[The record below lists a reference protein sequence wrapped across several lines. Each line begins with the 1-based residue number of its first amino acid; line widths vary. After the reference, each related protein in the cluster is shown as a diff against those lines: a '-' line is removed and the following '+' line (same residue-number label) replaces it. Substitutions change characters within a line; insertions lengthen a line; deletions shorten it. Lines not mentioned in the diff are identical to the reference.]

1 MVNHFTPVLWAPD
14 PFRIPWEDGEI
25 REVLNRIPD
34 QENPY
39 PVYRRSAGRDTSMKN
54 SGIRISRS
62 GISLIVIILCCA
74 GTMVCPAMGGERF
87 ISGSPDLSATINGA
101 NEFYPATEVNVPVN
115 IQNSGLIEYVISQP
129 NLLTPADLPNTA
141 KLMTVQLFA
150 GGAPL
155 SVLSD
160 PQMVGDLLGGHTLLV
175 NFKVRTDPD
184 AAAGTYILPM
194 NVHYTY
200 LAHADQYGQDTLQYF
215 YETRDVTLDI
225 PLKIKPEI
233 ILQVISA
240 EPEEVNVGTEGFV
253 HLVLENI
260 GNEDGTEAVV
270 VLSPVG
276 NSPIQP
282 VASSVYVG
290 DFPMKSQ
297 IDLRYKVAV
306 SNSAEPGT
314 YPVSV
319 TVNYKNQ
326 DGIFVSSAPA
336 VVGIPVKGKIRF
348 TVVSVPDEVNPGTQ
362 DVLEVTY
369 RNTGSAPVF
378 SAQARIY
385 TQDPFTTSDDVSY
398 LGDMAVGENATARF
412 KVTVN
417 QKATLKEYALD
428 SEILYRDALD
438 NDQVSDRITVPV
450 DVVGLTGILALLY
463 NPYFIGIL
471 VVVVIV
477 AILLIRRRR
486 KKR

>member
-1 MVNHFTPVLWAPD
+1 
-14 PFRIPWEDGEI
+14 
-25 REVLNRIPD
+25 
-34 QENPY
+34 
-39 PVYRRSAGRDTSMKN
+39 MKN

-62 GISLIVIILCCA
+62 GISLIVFILCCA
-74 GTMVCPAMGGERF
+74 GIVISPAMGGERF

-155 SVLSD
+155 TVLSE

-184 AAAGTYILPM
+184 ATAGTYILPM

-225 PLKIKPEI
+225 PLRIKPEI
-233 ILQVISA
+233 ILQVVSA

-253 HLVLENI
+253 HLVLGNI

-270 VLSPVG
+270 MLSPVG
-276 NSPIQP
+276 NSPVQP
-282 VASSVYVG
+282 LASSVYVG
-290 DFPMKSQ
+290 DFPMKSE
-297 IDLRYKVAV
+297 IDLRYKVAI
-306 SNSAEPGT
+306 SSSAEPGT
-314 YPVSV
+314 YPVNV
-319 TVNYKNQ
+319 VVNYKNQ
-326 DGIFVSSAPA
+326 DGIFVTSAPA
-336 VVGIPVKGKIRF
+336 VIGIPVKGKIRF
-348 TVVSVPDEVNPGTQ
+348 TVVSTPNQVYPGSQ

-369 RNTGSAPVF
+369 KNTGSAPVN

-385 TQDPFTTSDDVSY
+385 TQDPFTSTDDTSY
-398 LGDMAVGENATARF
+398 LGDMAVGETKTASF
-412 KVTVN
+412 AVTVD
-417 QKATLKEYALD
+417 QKATVKEYTQD
-428 SEILYRDALD
+428 SEIRYRDSLD
-438 NDQVSDRITVPV
+438 NDQVSDRIPVPV
-450 DVVGLTGILALLY
+450 DVVNRTGIMALLY
-463 NPYFIGIL
+463 NPYFIALL
-471 VVVVIV
+471 VVAVIV
-477 AILLIRRRR
+477 AVLLVRRMR
-486 KKR
+486 KKRKG